1 MHEHH
6 KRRTF
11 VGRQA
16 SETMTKAYVKLTWP
30 YLFLQDRCRCFGD
43 ASADAQTS
51 AFNMSRQ
58 WLASRCGTNC
68 LNGSGG

>member
-16 SETMTKAYVKLTWP
+16 SETMTKAYVKLTSP
-30 YLFLQDRCRCFGD
+30 YLSFKIDVD
-43 ASADAQTS
+43 VSATRAP
-51 AFNMSRQ
+51 MPKPPP
-58 WLASRCGTNC
+58 LI
-68 LNGSGG
+68 